1 MDRAKREYVTP
12 SRVARIYARLGDE
25 TQALEWL
32 EKAYQERDVFLCNLK
47 VGPSFD
53 PLRSNPRF
61 QDLLRRV
68 GLPP

>member
-12 SRVARIYARLGDE
+12 SRVARIYARLGVE

-32 EKAYQERDVFLCNLK
+32 EKAYQERDLFLGDLK
-47 VGPSFD
+47 VNPDYDS
-53 PLRSNPRF
+53 LRSDPRF
-61 QDLLRRV
+61 QDLLRRI